1 MIQSLFPS
9 YPINHCIR
17 ATNVHHRPPLTHTWE
32 INTWSRNQL
41 PHPGNVEAR
50 PRRRAI
56 SVWFL
61 IKETTTV
68 SPGPNHIPIPKLIH
82 CACPV
87 LSPTNLFQA
96 ATDPSCLRSWLSA
109 MARAGVEASKLCY
122 HSFFRFCAASYF
134 ELVANHLGH
143 HIPRPWGIL
152 MLSHRHCRGGRRKY
166 IL

>member
-82 CACPV
+82 CACPG

-96 ATDPSCLRSWLSA
+96 APDPSCLRSRLPA
-109 MARAGVEASKLCY
+109 MARAGDQGSKLF
-122 HSFFRFCAASYF
+122 SFFLQALRSFLFWAGCQSS
-134 ELVANHLGH
+134 
-143 HIPRPWGIL
+143 RPPSPSPLRDTLAVPSSLSRWSSK
-152 MLSHRHCRGGRRKY
+152 ML
-166 IL
+166 